1 MKSLPFPRSPG
12 LWLGMTENDKSS
24 KPQPQLR
31 PIHAWHYDMLLD
43 QERNRFYE
51 RIIRENC
58 RDKIVLEIGA
68 GSGLMSVLA
77 IRHGAK
83 HVYCCEKNPMLAM
96 AAEMLIHRMGLTD
109 QITLIKQY
117 STEIPTE
124 AIPKVDVVL
133 HELFASDPF
142 AEDVIHSL
150 RDAKRF
156 MKPDAI
162 FLPEGIQLVY
172 QAVRG
177 HSLREEL
184 KYAGI
189 ELTEMTQLLG
199 QVHPALRNNQNPGFP
214 NKTYF
219 LPKVSMESLIKNSYD
234 YLETNPDLVGVDA
247 IELTYKIYQGD
258 VEMQAAPFGLLAD
271 NRHWATIFFYKT
283 NLNSEQLQFS
293 LDDEIKLVVN

>member
-1 MKSLPFPRSPG
+1 MTADGKSQQSGPALS
-12 LWLGMTENDKSS
+12 
-24 KPQPQLR
+24 
-31 PIHAWHYDMLLD
+31 PIHAWHYDMLID
-43 QERNRFYE
+43 NARNEFYE
-51 RIIRENC
+51 KIIRENV

-68 GSGLMSVLA
+68 GSGIMSVLS

-83 HVYCCEKNPMLAM
+83 QVICCEKNPLLAM
-96 AAEMLIHRMGLTD
+96 AAELLIKRLGLSD
-109 QITLIKQY
+109 KITIIKQY

-124 AIPKVDVVL
+124 AVPKVDVVL
-133 HELFASDPF
+133 HEIFASDPF

-162 FLPEGIQLVY
+162 FLPEGIQLTY

-177 HSLREEL
+177 HALRQEL

-189 ELTEMTQLLG
+189 ELIEMTQLLG

-219 LPKVSMESLIKNSYD
+219 LPKVTMESLVKNSYD
-234 YLETNPDLVGVDA
+234 YLETNPDLIGVDA
-247 IELTYKIYQGD
+247 IELTYKIYHGST
-258 VEMQAAPFGLLAD
+258 EMQAAPFGLLAE
-271 NRHWATIFFYKT
+271 NRHWSTLFFYKT
-283 NLNSEQLQFS
+283 NLNSDQLQFS
-293 LDDEIKLVVN
+293 LENDEMKLAVN

>member
-1 MKSLPFPRSPG
+1 MTSEEKSP
-12 LWLGMTENDKSS
+12 KSQTPPLS
-24 KPQPQLR
+24 

-43 QERNRFYE
+43 QDRNNFYE

-83 HVYCCEKNPMLAM
+83 QVICCEKNPMLAM
-96 AAEMLIHRMGLTD
+96 AAEVLINRMGLKD
-109 QITLIKQY
+109 RITLIKQY

-124 AIPKVDVVL
+124 QIPKVDIVL

-162 FLPEGIQLVY
+162 FLPEGIQIVY
-172 QAVRG
+172 QAVHG
-177 HSLREEL
+177 HGLRQEL
-184 KYAGI
+184 KFAGI
-189 ELTEMTQLLG
+189 ELKEMTQLLG
-199 QVHPALRNNQNPGFP
+199 QVYPALRNNQNPGFP
-214 NKTYF
+214 NKTYY

-234 YLETNPDLVGVDA
+234 YLETNPDLIGVDA

-271 NRHWATIFFYKT
+271 NRHWSTLFFYKT
-283 NLNSEQLQFS
+283 NLKTDKVQFS
-293 LDDEIKLVVN
+293 LEDEIKLLVN